1 MAMKKYQVD
10 FELKEDFGEP
20 VTQTMIFAYDDDN
33 MTMDNVVKEF
43 YAKYRPENVVG
54 ISIRRID

>member
-1 MAMKKYQVD
+1 MKKYRVD

-43 YAKYRPENVVG
+43 YAKYCHEDVVG